1 MPPLPITPVAFRR
14 GPIQHRAGRSR
25 VLLLAVFAAA
35 ATKETANLGFAQA
48 PDPSAAPAPAPAA
61 TSEKAA
67 ISKACSD
74 LANQQGLKG
83 KKRKKFRAACK
94 KNGGKAPDAQ

>member
-1 MPPLPITPVAFRR
+1 M
-14 GPIQHRAGRSR
+14 
-25 VLLLAVFAAA
+25 
-35 ATKETANLGFAQA
+35 TANLGFAQA